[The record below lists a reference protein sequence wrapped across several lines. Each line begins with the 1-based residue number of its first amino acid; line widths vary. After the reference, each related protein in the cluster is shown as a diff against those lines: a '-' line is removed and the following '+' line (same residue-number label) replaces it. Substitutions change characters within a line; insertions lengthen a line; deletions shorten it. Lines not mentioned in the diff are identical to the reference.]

1 MNEDQVQ
8 ERRLEELLNFNTQ
21 SRDYLDY
28 LGINEGEIRR
38 TYEQYGHEECYNIVQ
53 REFCEEFIIHN
64 ESSFQKI
71 NEFIDGWIGENY

>member
-1 MNEDQVQ
+1 MSS
-8 ERRLEELLNFNTQ
+8 EESKMLGELIEVDT
-21 SRDYLDY
+21 RGIDYLDD

-38 TYEQYGHEECYNIVQ
+38 TFEQYGHEECYNIVQ